1 MVLTVAAFLVQ
12 VSLSAADTANS
23 DKDGLG
29 GFLGGLFKRGRDA
42 NVLQSGGLTTEDMNA
57 GIKEAL
63 GKGLQS
69 AVAQLG
75 RTNGFLTNVQVHIPL
90 PEQLRTVERGLQ
102 KIGQGALVTQFETT
116 LNRAAEQAVPAAS
129 EVFVDTVKS
138 MTVADAKELLVS
150 ESSTAITEYFRKK
163 SESELSRRFL
173 PIVKQATEKTGV
185 TAGYKQLTEG
195 SGVGRFASLFKD
207 SVNIDDYVTDKALD
221 GLFLMV
227 AEEEKRIRE
236 NPVART
242 TELLE
247 KVFGAIGK
255 KK

>member
-1 MVLTVAAFLVQ
+1 MILTVAALLAR
-12 VSLSAADTANS
+12 VSLPAADATNS

-29 GFLGGLFKRGRDA
+29 GFLGGLFKRGKEA
-42 NVLQSGGLTTEDMNA
+42 NVLQGAGLSTEEMNA

-63 GKGLQS
+63 SKGLQS

-75 RTNGFLTNVQVHIPL
+75 RTNGFLTNLQVHIPL

-129 EVFVDTVKS
+129 EVFVDIVKS
-138 MTVADAKELLVS
+138 MTVADAKDLLLS

-163 SESELSRRFL
+163 SETELTRRFL

-185 TAGYKQLTEG
+185 TAGYKQIMES
-195 SGVGRFASLFKD
+195 SGVGRFASLFKG

-247 KVFGAIGK
+247 RVFGAIGRQK
-255 KK
+255 